1 MSSSSATPDGS
12 TGNKRLV
19 AIVGATA
26 SGKTDAAALIAS
38 SFGGEVVNADSRLFY
53 RGMEIGTA
61 SPPPETLNAVP
72 HHLVGFLHPEDPYS
86 LAQFL
91 TAATAAISDVHA
103 RGKLAVIVG
112 GTGQYVW
119 GLLEGWQV
127 PQVPPDNELRSRLEQ
142 ELAEHGIDALYQRL
156 KALNPEVAEAIDGR
170 NHRRVIRALER
181 ASAGSSD
188 DHRKAVDP
196 GYDALVIGLFVERT
210 ELHRRIEERIDVMLS
225 AGWVREVERLI
236 EDGVD
241 LSSPALS
248 AIGFREIAASL
259 RGEIT
264 LGEARL
270 RTIHS
275 TNRLVRH
282 QNNWFKRNDPRITWI
297 DVTDGCVDRVLE
309 PVTSWMTN

>member
-1 MSSSSATPDGS
+1 MPESS
-12 TGNKRLV
+12 TGTKRLV

-38 SFGGEVVNADSRLFY
+38 GLEGEVVNADSRLFY

-61 SPPPETLNAVP
+61 SPSPETLNAVP
-72 HHLVGFLHPEDPYS
+72 HHLVGFLHPEDPYN
-86 LAQFL
+86 LAQFIS
-91 TAATAAISDVHA
+91 AATPAISDIHA
-103 RGKLAVIVG
+103 SGKLAVVVG

-142 ELAEHGIDALYQRL
+142 ELAELGVDALYQRL
-156 KALNPEVAEAIDGR
+156 KALYPGVAEAIDGR

-181 ASAGSSD
+181 SSAGSGD
-188 DHRKAVDP
+188 GHREAVDP
-196 GYDALVIGLFVERT
+196 GYDALVIGLFVERAA
-210 ELHRRIEERIDVMLS
+210 LHRRIEERIDAMLA

-248 AIGFREIAASL
+248 AIGYREIAAVL
-259 RGEIT
+259 RDEMT
-264 LGEARL
+264 LAEARL
-270 RTIHS
+270 RTIHG

-297 DVTDGCVDRVLE
+297 DVTGGSVERVLE
-309 PVTSWMTN
+309 PVTSWMAN